1 MEWRSSVTHTIFPF
15 DTENLLPK
23 ARHFS
28 QAGFKS
34 QAKKGRAWSVW
45 KEVVLYLLN
54 RIPEYEDEAAAR
66 SYVEFIESSKL
77 LSASSVEDL

>member
-1 MEWRSSVTHTIFPF
+1 
-15 DTENLLPK
+15 LPK

-28 QAGFKS
+28 QAGFKG
-34 QAKKGRAWSVW
+34 QAKGRVRSAWQ
-45 KEVVLYLLN
+45 EVVPYLLN